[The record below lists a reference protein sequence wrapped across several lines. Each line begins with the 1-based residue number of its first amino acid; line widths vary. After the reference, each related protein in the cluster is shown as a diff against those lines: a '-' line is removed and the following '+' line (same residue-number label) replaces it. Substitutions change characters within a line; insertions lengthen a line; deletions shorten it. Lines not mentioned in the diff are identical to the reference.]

1 MKIAIVSD
9 DKTTINQHFGRA
21 LFYSIANVK
30 DEEIEYEKPRSKVVH
45 HNAAEQKSHGL
56 ANDCHHDYSAD
67 ASAKHKGM
75 IGTISDCQ
83 VIIAG
88 GMGWSAYESF
98 KNQNIEVVVT
108 DVKNI
113 DEAVRLYSAG
123 NLPDLFKGCIHHS

>member
-21 LFYSIANVK
+21 LYYVIANLK
-30 DEEIEYEKPRSKVVH
+30 DGKIEYEKPRSKVVH
-45 HNAAEQKSHGL
+45 HNAAEQKSNEL
-56 ANDCHHDYSAD
+56 TNDCNHGYSAD
-67 ASAKHKGM
+67 ASVKHKGM
-75 IGTISDCQ
+75 IDTISDCQ

-88 GMGWSAYESF
+88 GMGWGAYESF

-113 DEAVRLYSAG
+113 DEAVRFYLAG